1 MGIIT
6 TNRRSAA
13 NFGRQGET
21 VTTLIYWR
29 GRIHILLRR
38 GGSNLQ
44 DDQSVYIPL
53 VISSANTIGAVR
65 KERNMLTPL
74 PLVVQKMP
82 IQKALTS
89 GNGNIKFY
97 RESTRS
103 NLKIIPDHKNAI
115 QVYSLFADPPPF
127 FVTIYL

>member
-1 MGIIT
+1 
-6 TNRRSAA
+6 
-13 NFGRQGET
+13 
-21 VTTLIYWR
+21 
-29 GRIHILLRR
+29 
-38 GGSNLQ
+38 LQ
-44 DDQSVYIPL
+44 DDHSVYIPS

-127 FVTIYL
+127 LLPSTFKSMLNSIEPTYLQREVWAEPMVLAGGRVPRGRCTQAGGYA